1 MTDEDITWKYPNSI
15 TLYSDFFKTVIV
27 KGGKSEIGQ
36 MHRYN
41 VMYSWAVLKDKG
53 VNFTFIA
60 QNFKNWTM
68 DELMTWGKTTYK
80 VLSLADF

>member
-1 MTDEDITWKYPNSI
+1 MDKCTDMMLCIA
-15 TLYSDFFKTVIV
+15 
-27 KGGKSEIGQ
+27 G
-36 MHRYN
+36 
-41 VMYSWAVLKDKG
+41 AVLKDKG

-68 DELMTWGKTTYK
+68 DELMAWGKTTYK